1 MASTTSRVHNK
12 FCRINQ
18 WEMTPSSTQIPDL
31 PSRNQIWP
39 WKIHHS
45 LRFSHCH
52 FIGDVNHI
60 IWTTGWWLTYPS
72 KKWWSSSVGMMTFP
86 TEWTNKTCSKPPTR
100 LWNIAPISRVYS
112 MAVITILP
120 TTLTSCKAAFMVNFP
135 RNLEPR
141 PSTFKSDL
149 HRALRWLSAIC
160 TWHSHKM
167 GSRSYVKLPGNP
179 HVHVL
184 QIRAFQ
190 QIMDDSRATYMIYR
204 YMN

>member
-1 MASTTSRVHNK
+1 
-12 FCRINQ
+12 
-18 WEMTPSSTQIPDL
+18 
-31 PSRNQIWP
+31 
-39 WKIHHS
+39 
-45 LRFSHCH
+45 
-52 FIGDVNHI
+52 
-60 IWTTGWWLTYPS
+60 
-72 KKWWSSSVGMMTFP
+72 MMTFP

-120 TTLTSCKAAFMVNFP
+120 TTLTSCKAAFVVNFP
-135 RNLEPR
+135 PNLEPR
-141 PSTFKSDL
+141 PSIFKSDL